1 MDATIFDR
9 RMKFLSTILN
19 RSIASLFVL
28 AVLLVGCSKDE
39 CVAPSNHADGVAKGI
54 HVTAVTDQPS
64 NGGLQD
70 SGKDGEDSSISDDG
84 DDVGDGERNKK
95 KKPG

>member
-1 MDATIFDR
+1 
-9 RMKFLSTILN
+9 MKFLSTIPN

-28 AVLLVGCSKDE
+28 VVLLAGCSKEE
-39 CVAPSNHADGVAKGI
+39 CVAPSDRATEVAKSLHPVPSTGEPMNG
-54 HVTAVTDQPS
+54 VLQPGS
-64 NGGLQD
+64 V
-70 SGKDGEDSSISDDG
+70 KDGGNSSISDDG